1 LTTGFIAVIIKAM
14 KDTLD
19 NIRGLVGGVT
29 VLLLSVLG
37 LLVVGQVVFGPAASL
52 NVIGNL
58 QSVVNGFVG
67 AGASL
72 TGIITLLLVVW
83 LLQTNMSSKK

>member
-1 LTTGFIAVIIKAM
+1 M

-37 LLVVGQVVFGPAASL
+37 LLVVGQVVFGPSASL
-52 NVIGNL
+52 NVIGNI

-67 AGASL
+67 TGASL

-83 LLQTNMSSKK
+83 LLQNNATSKK

>member
-1 LTTGFIAVIIKAM
+1 M

-67 AGASL
+67 TGASL

>member
-1 LTTGFIAVIIKAM
+1 MTTDFIDVIIKAM

-58 QSVVNGFVG
+58 QSVVSGFVG

-83 LLQTNMSSKK
+83 LLQTNISSKK

>member
-1 LTTGFIAVIIKAM
+1 LTTDFIDVIIKAM

-83 LLQTNMSSKK
+83 LLQTNISSKK

>member
-1 LTTGFIAVIIKAM
+1 M

-37 LLVVGQVVFGPAASL
+37 LLVVGQVVFGPTASL

-58 QSVVNGFVG
+58 QSVVSGFVG

-83 LLQTNMSSKK
+83 LLQTNISSKK

>member
-1 LTTGFIAVIIKAM
+1 MAM

-58 QSVVNGFVG
+58 QSTVNGFVG

-72 TGIITLLLVVW
+72 TGVITLLLVVW
-83 LLQTNMSSKK
+83 LLQTNISSKKG

>member
-1 LTTGFIAVIIKAM
+1 M

-19 NIRGLVGGVT
+19 NIRGLVCGVT

-37 LLVVGQVVFGPAASL
+37 LLVVGQVVFGPSASL
-52 NVIGNL
+52 NVIGNI

-83 LLQTNMSSKK
+83 LLQNNATSKK

>member
-1 LTTGFIAVIIKAM
+1 M

-37 LLVVGQVVFGPAASL
+37 LLVVGQVVFGPSASL
-52 NVIGNL
+52 NVIGNI
-58 QSVVNGFVG
+58 QSVVNGFFG

-83 LLQTNMSSKK
+83 LLQNNATSRK

>member
-1 LTTGFIAVIIKAM
+1 M

-37 LLVVGQVVFGPAASL
+37 LLVVGQVVFGPSASL
-52 NVIGNL
+52 NVIGNI

-67 AGASL
+67 SGASL

-83 LLQTNMSSKK
+83 LLQNNAASRK

>member
-1 LTTGFIAVIIKAM
+1 M

-58 QSVVNGFVG
+58 QSVVSGFVG
-67 AGASL
+67 SGASL
-72 TGIITLLLVVW
+72 TGGITLLLVVW
-83 LLQTNMSSKK
+83 LLQTNISSKK

>member
-1 LTTGFIAVIIKAM
+1 M

-37 LLVVGQVVFGPAASL
+37 LLVVGQIVFGPAASI

-67 AGASL
+67 SGASL

-83 LLQTNMSSKK
+83 LLQNNASARK

>member
-1 LTTGFIAVIIKAM
+1 M

-58 QSVVNGFVG
+58 QSVVSGFVG

-83 LLQTNMSSKK
+83 LLQTNISSKK

>member
-1 LTTGFIAVIIKAM
+1 M

-37 LLVVGQVVFGPAASL
+37 LLVVGQVVFGPSTSL

-67 AGASL
+67 SGASL

-83 LLQTNMSSKK
+83 LLQCNTSCKK

>member
-1 LTTGFIAVIIKAM
+1 MCSFVVIIKAM

-67 AGASL
+67 SGASL
-72 TGIITLLLVVW
+72 TGVITLLLVVW
-83 LLQTNMSSKK
+83 LLQTNISSRKG

>member
-1 LTTGFIAVIIKAM
+1 M

-83 LLQTNMSSKK
+83 LLQTNMSNKKG

>member
-1 LTTGFIAVIIKAM
+1 MTTCVPAVIIKAM

>member
-1 LTTGFIAVIIKAM
+1 M

-58 QSVVNGFVG
+58 QSVVSGFVG

-72 TGIITLLLVVW
+72 TGVITLLLVVW
-83 LLQTNMSSKK
+83 LLQTNISSKK

>member
-1 LTTGFIAVIIKAM
+1 MCSFAVIIKAM

-58 QSVVNGFVG
+58 QSVVSGFVG

-83 LLQTNMSSKK
+83 LLQTNISSKK

>member
-1 LTTGFIAVIIKAM
+1 MTTCVAAVIIKAM

-58 QSVVNGFVG
+58 QSTVNGFVG

-83 LLQTNMSSKK
+83 LLQTNISSKK

>member
-1 LTTGFIAVIIKAM
+1 M

-37 LLVVGQVVFGPAASL
+37 LLVVGQVVFGPSASL
-52 NVIGNL
+52 NVIGNI

-67 AGASL
+67 TGASL

-83 LLQTNMSSKK
+83 LLQNNAASKK

>member
-1 LTTGFIAVIIKAM
+1 M

-37 LLVVGQVVFGPAASL
+37 LLVVGQVVFGPSASL
-52 NVIGNL
+52 NVIGNI

-67 AGASL
+67 SGASL

-83 LLQTNMSSKK
+83 LLQNNATSRK